1 MPFTWFV
8 FHFFSVGLKVACV
21 VAVADASN
29 ARALLHEPA
38 PANLSNHLAQQVR
51 MFHDMFHNCYT
62 IYPYF

>member
-1 MPFTWFV
+1 M
-8 FHFFSVGLKVACV
+8 ACV